1 MKYDLSQLLLDIQ
14 IKSNINVK
22 EIKDLKFLG
31 DDIKYNT
38 KTDISFNTLRRLYGF
53 LPRTNFSKKTLDT
66 LSRYLG
72 FNSYSSYLNNKKIYN
87 IWYFKMKFLELQNN
101 YLPLSLSDISLFNLK
116 FQNSSDLI
124 LISEYIGYLIEK
136 KKTDSLILFFKNF
149 QYKKLSDASLV
160 MFATIITFSFY
171 KLKDKL
177 ELYKELVFLD
187 SFRYSVPFFYVDYRH
202 LNGYYFEVLKDIK
215 KLNKHKSEVFF
226 VELMGALKKFYG
238 NQKISRKKI
247 TPPENSATFPP
258 VLIGRYFG
266 YLILYET
273 VLEISIKEKI
283 NEYLTKTDSQQFL
296 IEIVPALIIKEE
308 FNYLQDILDKYYEDI
323 FIRNN
328 WTSDGTIINFLI
340 GLANV
345 NIFKNNFDKAKLNL
359 EFVELEKIE
368 LGYKDYITL
377 FYYLTWLKIMCYEK
391 NQEQIDHYYTEIK
404 LLANK
409 IGFFKFIEIAD
420 KFKKN

>member
-1 MKYDLSQLLLDIQ
+1 
-14 IKSNINVK
+14 
-22 EIKDLKFLG
+22 
-31 DDIKYNT
+31 
-38 KTDISFNTLRRLYGF
+38 
-53 LPRTNFSKKTLDT
+53 
-66 LSRYLG
+66 
-72 FNSYSSYLNNKKIYN
+72 
-87 IWYFKMKFLELQNN
+87 
-101 YLPLSLSDISLFNLK
+101 
-116 FQNSSDLI
+116 
-124 LISEYIGYLIEK
+124 
-136 KKTDSLILFFKNF
+136 
-149 QYKKLSDASLV
+149 